1 MAQGARG
8 DGLFERGQTRTLK
21 IEFSLRS
28 VFTIILVIAAI
39 WILWHLWKILL
50 VLVVATV
57 LAGTFS
63 PVVDWLERHRV
74 RRPFALAAVL
84 VGLLGAVVGIG
95 FLVIPALVGQIGDL
109 IDDAPAIQRQVAD
122 WMAGFPMLAERAER
136 VRQAHPDQYLEP
148 VGQYALSYAQAAVE
162 LVAYGVTTVVVAFY
176 MIADRERVQGFVF
189 AFVPRRYHL
198 RLARVLLQLET
209 VVGGYVRGQAIT
221 SLSFAVFTFIL
232 LLIMRVPNA
241 LALAIFGAFT
251 NLIPIVGVVLAIT
264 PAVLSALSIGPLQA
278 VIVLGA
284 MSAYQEFESRVL
296 LPRVYGLTMRLS
308 AIAVIVAL
316 LVGAELMGVIGALLA
331 LPIAAGLRV
340 LVEELRIELP
350 GDQPGEEAQRALD
363 AQSER
368 YFMRQATDA
377 SAVESAVMATE
388 LANQLLEEREEEE
401 GRDEI
406 PPEEESDRAPQPGTA
421 EAAEAAR
428 AAEAAQAAQAG
439 DGAAAAAGAR
449 SLSSRAAA
457 GDAIIFRPRRP
468 GD

>member
-95 FLVIPALVGQIGDL
+95 FLVIPALAGQISGL

-122 WMAGFPMLAERAER
+122 WMARFPMLAQRAEQ

-162 LVAYGVTTVVVAFY
+162 IVAYGATTVVLAFY

-198 RLARVLLQLET
+198 RLARVLLQLEA

-241 LALAIFGAFT
+241 LALALFGAFT
-251 NLIPIVGVVLAIT
+251 NLVPIVGVVLAIT
-264 PAVLSALSIGPLQA
+264 PAVLSALAIGPVQA
-278 VIVLGA
+278 VIVL
-284 MSAYQEFESRVL
+284 
-296 LPRVYGLTMRLS
+296 
-308 AIAVIVAL
+308 VAL
-316 LVGAELMGVIGALLA
+316 AAFQEL
-331 LPIAAGLRV
+331 
-340 LVEELRIELP
+340 
-350 GDQPGEEAQRALD
+350 
-363 AQSER
+363 
-368 YFMRQATDA
+368 
-377 SAVESAVMATE
+377 
-388 LANQLLEEREEEE
+388 E
-401 GRDEI
+401 GR
-406 PPEEESDRAPQPGTA
+406 
-421 EAAEAAR
+421 
-428 AAEAAQAAQAG
+428 
-439 DGAAAAAGAR
+439 
-449 SLSSRAAA
+449 
-457 GDAIIFRPRRP
+457 
-468 GD
+468 